1 MDSLQVTSNKVLKLD
16 EFLNVYNVH
25 RDAIDSNASNVMSS
39 SRYILDETADNEGL
53 CCICMENNNEV
64 LLPCLH
70 SFCLTCVAQEV
81 EFRPRF
87 SCPVCKARIEHPI
100 ENSWEVA
107 DPPHP
112 TEVVTYL
119 SRLSRS

>member
-1 MDSLQVTSNKVLKLD
+1 
-16 EFLNVYNVH
+16 
-25 RDAIDSNASNVMSS
+25 
-39 SRYILDETADNEGL
+39 
-53 CCICMENNNEV
+53 MENCNEV

-70 SFCLTCVAQEV
+70 SFCMACVAQEI

-87 SCPVCKARIEHPI
+87 SCPVCKARIQDPI

-112 TEVVTYL
+112 SEVVTYL
-119 SRLSRS
+119 SKLSRK